1 MSTPH
6 EPDDAARRDVNEPAA
21 QPPVADSSA
30 SESSAAPAGDAPT
43 EVYPPA
49 APASDAPT
57 QAYPPAPPT
66 APGYGQAP
74 AGYGQAPAGYGQA
87 PAGYGQA
94 PAGYGQAPAGYGQA
108 PAGYAQPGYAPAPAG
123 PDTRPKTLAWFSIG
137 AVALGIILVLVGF
150 VPVPWVGL
158 IATIVGGLALVVAF
172 ILSIVVLAS
181 RKQGGKPLG
190 IVSLVVSL
198 IGGAIWFVALV
209 AAIAFSVIGSSTGTT
224 TSPSPSV
231 SSAPSQP
238 ADDDAEPD
246 DDAPAA
252 GAYDETAF
260 LDEVRPAIMSI
271 FQEIDPSITDEV
283 VEQFFPDS
291 TLITTGKAVLM
302 AGEAGRQPMIDAM
315 VSQSQGTFTEESAEE
330 FVDAIYTAAEKHLQ
344 E

>member
-6 EPDDAARRDVNEPAA
+6 EPDDAARRDVNEPSAEA
-21 QPPVADSSA
+21 PVADSSA

-43 EVYPPA
+43 EAYPPA
-49 APASDAPT
+49 APTGDAPT

-66 APGYGQAP
+66 AP

-94 PAGYGQAPAGYGQA
+94 PTGYGQA
-108 PAGYAQPGYAPAPAG
+108 PAGYAQPGYAPAPTG

-209 AAIAFSVIGSSTGTT
+209 AAIAFSVIGSSTPSD
-224 TSPSPSV
+224 TSSSPSV

-238 ADDDAEPD
+238 ADDDADPD

>member
-6 EPDDAARRDVNEPAA
+6 EPDDAARRDVNEPSAEA
-21 QPPVADSSA
+21 PVADSSA

-43 EVYPPA
+43 EAYPPA
-49 APASDAPT
+49 APTGDAPT

-66 APGYGQAP
+66 AP

-94 PAGYGQAPAGYGQA
+94 PTGYGQA
-108 PAGYAQPGYAPAPAG
+108 PAGYAQPGYTPAPTG

-209 AAIAFSVIGSSTGTT
+209 AAIAFSVIGSSTPSD
-224 TSPSPSV
+224 TSSSPSV

-238 ADDDAEPD
+238 ADDDADPD